1 MVDIFILLVIILLVL
16 LSGLF
21 SGLTLGLLGLDKSE
35 LERKIKLGDKKAKK
49 VYSVRKKGNLLLSTL
64 LLGNVAVNSTIAI
77 LLGGVASGV
86 IAGIVSTGLI
96 VIFGE
101 ILPQAFIS
109 RYALDVGARTVWLV
123 KIFII
128 ILYPICWPI
137 SKALDKMLGDEMGTI
152 WSRNELKEIIKHH
165 RRSGESKV
173 DRDEERIVL
182 GALSFSDK
190 MVRDVKIS
198 RSKVFALELD
208 DVLDKK
214 LLSKMK
220 RYGFS
225 RFPVYG
231 KRIDNIKGVLFLKK
245 LVGGGE
251 GKKVR
256 AVYNKEAKLI
266 VNENEKLDKVL
277 HMFLK
282 KKIHLASVFNKEK
295 EFEGVISLED
305 ILEEIFNLEIV
316 DEDDFFEDVQKRKRV
331 I

>member
-1 MVDIFILLVIILLVL
+1 MVSVAILFVIVLLVL

-123 KIFII
+123 KIFIFV
-128 ILYPICWPI
+128 LYPVCWPI
-137 SKALDKMLGDEMGTI
+137 SKTLDKMLGDEMGTI
-152 WSRNELKEIIKHH
+152 WSKRELKEIIKHH
-165 RRSGESKV
+165 RRSGKSKV
-173 DRDEERIVL
+173 DKDEERIVL

-190 MVRDVKIS
+190 VVKDVKIP
-198 RSKVFALELD
+198 RSKVFKVGISE
-208 DVLDKK
+208 VIDKK
-214 LLSKMK
+214 LLLKMK
-220 RYGFS
+220 KSGFS

-231 KRIDNIKGVLFLKK
+231 KVIDDIKGTLFLKN
-245 LVGGGE
+245 LIGVSE

-256 AVYNKEAKLI
+256 DVYSKKKLF
-266 VNENEKLDKVL
+266 VYEDDKLDKVL
-277 HMFLK
+277 RKFIKM
-282 KKIHLASVFNKEK
+282 KIHLAVVLNKDK

-305 ILEEIFNLEIV
+305 ITEEIFNLEIV
-316 DEDDFFEDVQKRKRV
+316 DEDDVFVDIQKGKLV
-331 I
+331 